1 MRLFNPKTP
10 HVRFFSPAHNQ
21 RISRYILADDIE
33 RQAGGLENS
42 EPMPLALG
50 KEPNPIMLADNF
62 AFGVDHRAYFR
73 RQILAQE
80 LGNRDRTDEAN
91 PHAVVALVVR

>member
-1 MRLFNPKTP
+1 MRLFNPKLADF
-10 HVRFFSPAHNQ
+10 RFIPASHNQ

-33 RQAGGLENS
+33 RQAGGIENS
-42 EPMPLALG
+42 KPVPLALG
-50 KEPNPIMLADNF
+50 KEPNPIVLADNF

-91 PHAVVALVVR
+91 PHTVVALVVR